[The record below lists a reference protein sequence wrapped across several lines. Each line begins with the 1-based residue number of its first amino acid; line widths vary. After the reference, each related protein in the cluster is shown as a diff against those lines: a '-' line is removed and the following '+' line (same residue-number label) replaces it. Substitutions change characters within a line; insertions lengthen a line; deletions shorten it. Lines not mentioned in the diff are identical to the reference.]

1 MIIFLIIIIFLFY
14 KVMTELEWAI
24 INDVTEPEING
35 SNIKITIVTNNND
48 NFSLYIFEDKEW
60 KESLSKLVETI
71 SPIVKEIRCEI
82 IN

>member
-1 MIIFLIIIIFLFY
+1 
-14 KVMTELEWAI
+14 MTEFEWAI

>member
-1 MIIFLIIIIFLFY
+1 
-14 KVMTELEWAI
+14 MTELEWAI
-24 INDVTEPEING
+24 IDDITEPEIIR

>member
-1 MIIFLIIIIFLFY
+1 
-14 KVMTELEWAI
+14 MTELEWAI
-24 INDVTEPEING
+24 IDVIEPEIIR

>member
-1 MIIFLIIIIFLFY
+1 
-14 KVMTELEWAI
+14 MTELEWAI
-24 INDVTEPEING
+24 IDVTEPEIIR

>member
-1 MIIFLIIIIFLFY
+1 
-14 KVMTELEWAI
+14 MTELEWAI

-71 SPIVKEIRCEI
+71 SPIVKEIRFEI